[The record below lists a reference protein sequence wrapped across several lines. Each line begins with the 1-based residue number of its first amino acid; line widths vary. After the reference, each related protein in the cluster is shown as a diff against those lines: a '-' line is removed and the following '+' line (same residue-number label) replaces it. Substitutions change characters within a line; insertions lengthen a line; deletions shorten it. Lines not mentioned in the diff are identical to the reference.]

1 MYTNRHYRQ
10 EAIFMEATNRKRDK
24 ATITIREMEV
34 DGISDVYHPGEELFT
49 GDELPFLYRIWDPY
63 RLTNCPS

>member
-1 MYTNRHYRQ
+1 
-10 EAIFMEATNRKRDK
+10 MEATNRKRDK